1 MVLSVGDRVK
11 SRATLYDAGT
21 EDEDGLTF
29 SQRQLG
35 KGLGAFCFGEVTHVY
50 RKVGRQSQKYRVK
63 WDSGEV
69 SQVLSEHL
77 ELVSVVE
84 GSSDVGGGTDID
96 EATDYDRFVTVD
108 GEETDDEG
116 EGEQEVTE
124 VGEVTRVGGVVE
136 VGEVKW
142 KRIENI
148 TRDVREGQER
158 FDLQVKPFVVNAL
171 TSEKELFWLCMP
183 VSRDKLVDVVR
194 SRAGFTSSNPPSY
207 ALPPPLHSPPLPLS
221 RTQRKAMTSTGNGQL
236 TPSTSSCDAFL
247 EVPSTRCAPYFP
259 LFWAYLTLPSTHSKV
274 GTDLW
279 ATEDKGMVRAP
290 DFGRILSKDRCYSYP

>member
-11 SRATLYDAGT
+11 SRATLYDEGT

-50 RKVGRQSQKYRVK
+50 RKTGRQSQKYRVK
-63 WDSGEV
+63 WDSREV
-69 SQVLSEHL
+69 SQVLHEHL

-96 EATDYDRFVTVD
+96 EATDYNRFVTVD
-108 GEETDDEG
+108 GEETDEEG
-116 EGEQEVTE
+116 EGEQEVAE
-124 VGEVTRVGGVVE
+124 EGEVTRVGGVVE

-148 TRDVREGQER
+148 TRDVREGHAR
-158 FDLQVKPFVVNAL
+158 FDLQVKPFVVNAS
-171 TSEKELFWLCMP
+171 TTEKELFWLCMP

-194 SRAGFTSSNPPSY
+194 SRAGLALSDPPSY
-207 ALPPPLHSPPLPLS
+207 ALPPPLHSPPS
-221 RTQRKAMTSTGNGQL
+221 
-236 TPSTSSCDAFL
+236 PSPAH
-247 EVPSTRCAPYFP
+247 RG
-259 LFWAYLTLPSTHSKV
+259 K
-274 GTDLW
+274 
-279 ATEDKGMVRAP
+279 
-290 DFGRILSKDRCYSYP
+290 

>member
-50 RKVGRQSQKYRVK
+50 RKVGRQSQKYRVKK

-142 KRIENI
+142 KRIENV

-158 FDLQVKPFVVNAL
+158 FDLQVKPFVVNAS
-171 TSEKELFWLCMP
+171 TTEKELFWLCMP

-194 SRAGFTSSNPPSY
+194 SRAGFTSFNPPSY
-207 ALPPPLHSPPLPLS
+207 ALPPPLHSP
-221 RTQRKAMTSTGNGQL
+221 TS
-236 TPSTSSCDAFL
+236 
-247 EVPSTRCAPYFP
+247 PYP
-259 LFWAYLTLPSTHSKV
+259 AHRGKQ
-274 GTDLW
+274 
-279 ATEDKGMVRAP
+279 
-290 DFGRILSKDRCYSYP
+290 